1 MKRLLTVAAV
11 LTMSSGAALAKQGDF
26 SVGFGL
32 GYGFQY
38 FPKQTVNGVETPSGV
53 KPGALDFI
61 VPIMYEWRQNMALS
75 LELLGA
81 MNTSEDAANNEINTT
96 TNTKTKAKIV
106 GSRPGIFLYLG
117 DDRGYRKMGASRL
130 YLRAAVPL
138 EYNVTT
144 GELQFGFLVGAG
156 LEFNYK
162 SWGLWGEVLAVPAF
176 YKAGGENRFYLPM
189 EFHAGAILHF

>member
-38 FPKQTVNGVETPSGV
+38 FPKQVVGGVEQPSGV

-61 VPIMYEWRQNMALS
+61 VPIMYEYNQNMAFS
-75 LELLGA
+75 FELLGA
-81 MNTSEDAANNEINTT
+81 MATSDEAVGTEVDTRTGA
-96 TNTKTKAKIV
+96 KTKAKFV
-106 GSRPGIFLYLG
+106 GSRPGIFLYLS
-117 DDRGYRKMGASRL
+117 DDRGFRRPGASRL

-156 LEFNYK
+156 MEFRYGG
-162 SWGLWGEVLAVPAF
+162 WGLFGEVLAIPSF
-176 YKAGGENRFYLPM
+176 SKGSDDRFYLPM
-189 EFHAGAILHF
+189 EFHAGAVLHF